1 MKFLREATAKGLRVL
16 PAELAMAGFSET
28 EAAEVHAAE
37 DTIIVLK
44 RRMTGMELIRA
55 ARRLHELSVEL
66 NLHLAK
72 ACGFCHDCAEECP
85 FEELEEE
92 IDLPGYLREEA
103 GIDEGA
109 KLCAYVN
116 EEENSVTIAEAG
128 HEYDLR
134 DVPPEVVDMFLDTGL
149 CLGELDELLI
159 KGDVVYEG

>member
-1 MKFLREATAKGLRVL
+1 MKFLRQATAKGLRIL
-16 PAELAMAGFSET
+16 PAELKTAGFPENAEAET
-28 EAAEVHAAE
+28 HVL
-37 DTIIVLK
+37 DDVIVVLK

-66 NLHLAK
+66 NVQLAK
-72 ACGFCHDCAEECP
+72 TCGFCHDCAQVCP

-92 IDLPGYLREEA
+92 IGLPDFLREEA

-116 EEENSVTIAEAG
+116 EEENSVTIVQAD
-128 HEYDLR
+128 HQYDLR
-134 DVPPEVVDMFLDTGL
+134 DVPPEVLDMFLDTGL

-159 KGDVVYEG
+159 KGDIVYEG

>member
-1 MKFLREATAKGLRVL
+1 MKFLREATAKGLRIL
-16 PAELAMAGFSET
+16 PAELAMAGFPEAET
-28 EAAEVHAAE
+28 AEVHAAE
-37 DTIIVLK
+37 DAIVVLK

-66 NLHLAK
+66 NVHLAK
-72 ACGFCHDCAEECP
+72 ACGFCHDCADVCP

-92 IDLPGYLREEA
+92 IGLPDFLREEA

-116 EEENSVTIAEAG
+116 EEGNSVTIAQAK
-128 HEYDLR
+128 HNYDLR
-134 DVPPEVVDMFLDTGL
+134 DVPPEVLDMFLDTGL

-159 KGDVVYEG
+159 KEEVVYEG